1 MSFMDLLTVISLIA
15 SIVSIVLAVVSMKS
29 SSVAEK
35 ETKEN
40 FDKTKDILHKIEK
53 ESAVINQSIQ
63 KNLTD
68 ITTLFSNVLDKVIQ
82 SPEKDNIQPI
92 SEQEIEEIL
101 NEKSEQKEK
110 ENFSNQLAMQ
120 LLPELI
126 KNPDSLSKLVEISE
140 KLNNKK

>member
-15 SIVSIVLAVVSMKS
+15 SIVSIVLAVASMKS

-40 FDKTKDILHKIEK
+40 FDKTKDILYKIEK
-53 ESAVINQSIQ
+53 ESVVINQSIQ

-82 SPEKDNIQPI
+82 SPEKDSMQPI
-92 SEQEIEEIL
+92 SEQEIEEML
-101 NEKSEQKEK
+101 NEKNEQKEK

-126 KNPDSLSKLVEISE
+126 KNPDSFQ
-140 KLNNKK
+140 N

>member
-1 MSFMDLLTVISLIA
+1 MSFTDLLTVISLIA

-82 SPEKDNIQPI
+82 SLEKDNMQQI

>member
-40 FDKTKDILHKIEK
+40 FDKTKDILHEIEK

-68 ITTLFSNVLDKVIQ
+68 ITTLFSNVLDRVIQ
-82 SPEKDNIQPI
+82 SPEKDNIQSI
-92 SEQEIEEIL
+92 SEQEIDEMF
-101 NEKSEQKEK
+101 NEKDEQKEK

-126 KNPDSLSKLVEISE
+126 RNPDSLSKLVEISE
-140 KLNNKK
+140 KLNKK